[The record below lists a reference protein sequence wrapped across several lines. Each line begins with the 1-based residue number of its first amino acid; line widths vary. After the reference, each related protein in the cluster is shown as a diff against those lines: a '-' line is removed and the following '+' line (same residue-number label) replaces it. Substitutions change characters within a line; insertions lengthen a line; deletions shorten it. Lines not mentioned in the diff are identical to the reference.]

1 LREREKEGK
10 LDMYYCDESGFS
22 LESSVPYA
30 WQKKGEEILL
40 PAENTINNM
49 S

>member
-30 WQKKGEEILL
+30 WQKKGGRNIIASRNE
-40 PAENTINNM
+40 
-49 S
+49 